1 MKSSNYILDQ
11 LMKTYIQ
18 QLRKYSMKLKHSN
31 FEVINVILNVINNP
45 PRLQQL
51 TDKWGRKEFLER

>member
-1 MKSSNYILDQ
+1 
-11 LMKTYIQ
+11 MKTYIQ